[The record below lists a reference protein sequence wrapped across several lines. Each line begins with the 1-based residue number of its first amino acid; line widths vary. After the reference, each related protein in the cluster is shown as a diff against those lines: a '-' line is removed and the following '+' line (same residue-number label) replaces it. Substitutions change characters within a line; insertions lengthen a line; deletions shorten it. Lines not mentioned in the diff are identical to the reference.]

1 MSSRKGIVFPLKD
14 GNIKFEFEEN
24 NFIHYISES
33 EWKLESET
41 KLFFP
46 IIEKKDDEKHDNS
59 VWAYHNFHN
68 QVAKINSTNSDL
80 VSKQAFQFLSE
91 AITEILVSLSYCRD
105 EINQDEFENLLDI
118 MEQYDVSDCT
128 LKSFRELKRIN
139 NRYAIPPCLI
149 ESIHYFMKNS
159 TIPRSLDGD
168 DSNIS
173 SLFHLCNLFLIM
185 TKNYKNSIEKP
196 LVFQSLMDDQLR
208 NQYDEKFSPSRFFE
222 LVNFFNS
229 IWNQPLDSETSAA
242 RLKKQYKNIWSDDD

>member
-1 MSSRKGIVFPLKD
+1 M
-14 GNIKFEFEEN
+14 
-24 NFIHYISES
+24 
-33 EWKLESET
+33 
-41 KLFFP
+41 
-46 IIEKKDDEKHDNS
+46 
-59 VWAYHNFHN
+59 
-68 QVAKINSTNSDL
+68 

-196 LVFQSLMDDQLR
+196 LVFQSLMDEKSIEIKFCNQLR